1 LVVSLLE
8 IRSVLH
14 IRICIMSDIT
24 INLCMRGLLSDIV
37 FDNYLFAFSG
47 VLVVL

>member
-1 LVVSLLE
+1 
-8 IRSVLH
+8 
-14 IRICIMSDIT
+14 
-24 INLCMRGLLSDIV
+24 MRGLLSDIV